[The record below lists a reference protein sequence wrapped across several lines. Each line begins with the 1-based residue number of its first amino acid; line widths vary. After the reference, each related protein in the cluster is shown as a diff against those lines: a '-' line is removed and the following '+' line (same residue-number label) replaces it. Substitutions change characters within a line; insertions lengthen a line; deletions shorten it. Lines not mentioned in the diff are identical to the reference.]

1 MIDSQFPVPLLAGLV
16 AFLAAILVTDLG
28 SRRIPNSLV
37 LLAVGFSL
45 VLRIAMEGPGGGL
58 VAGLAGGLAGLA
70 LFLPFYIAGGMGAGD
85 VKAMAACGCFLGPA
99 LALLAAG
106 LTLIA
111 GAVLA
116 IGLLLTRYLA
126 LTLPISHRTSG
137 ALAGFLSAEGIPYAA
152 AIVLGC
158 TGSLFLAR
166 HGATVFFGG

>member
-1 MIDSQFPVPLLAGLV
+1 MMDHQFPVPLLAGLV

-37 LLAVGFSL
+37 LLAIGFSL
-45 VLRIAMEGPGGGL
+45 LLRIATDGPGGGL
-58 VAGLAGGLAGLA
+58 MAGLAGGLAGLA

-116 IGLLLTRYLA
+116 IGLVLTRYLV
-126 LTLPISHRTSG
+126 LTLPISHRASG
-137 ALAGFLSAEGIPYAA
+137 VLAGFRSAEGIPYAA

-158 TGSLFLAR
+158 MGSLLLAR
-166 HGATVFFGG
+166 QGLASFFGG

>member
-1 MIDSQFPVPLLAGLV
+1 MIENQFPIPLLAGLV

-37 LLAVGFSL
+37 LLAIGFSL
-45 VLRIAMEGPGGGL
+45 VLRIAMDGPGGGL
-58 VAGLAGGLAGLA
+58 IAGLAGGLAGLA

-85 VKAMAACGCFLGPA
+85 VKAMTACGCFLGPV

-111 GAVLA
+111 GAALA
-116 IGLLLTRYLA
+116 IGLVLTRYVA
-126 LTLPISHRTSG
+126 LSLPVSHRASG
-137 ALAGFLSAEGIPYAA
+137 ALAGFRSAEGIPYAA

-158 TGSLFLAR
+158 MGSLFLAR
-166 HGATVFFGG
+166 HGVAGFFGG

>member
-1 MIDSQFPVPLLAGLV
+1 MTDIQLPIPLLMGLF

-37 LLAVGFSL
+37 LLAIGFSL
-45 VLRIAMEGPGGGL
+45 VFRMATEGPGGGL
-58 VAGLAGGLAGLA
+58 FAGVAGGLAGLA

-85 VKAMAACGCFLGPA
+85 VKAMAACGCFLGPVQ
-99 LALLAAG
+99 ALLAAG

-116 IGLLLTRYLA
+116 IGLVLTRYVA
-126 LTLPISHRTSG
+126 LTLPVSHRASG
-137 ALAGFLSAEGIPYAA
+137 ALAGFRSAEGIPYAA

-158 TGSLFLAR
+158 MGSVLLAR
-166 HGATVFFGG
+166 QGMANFFGS